1 MAVHLTCRNV
11 NEAFRVL
18 VESIHEGWIPT
29 EVEASRYGEV
39 IRVPEPVIVTYT
51 SPLERV
57 LFNAARDAN
66 PFFSLYES
74 TVFPRWTERCGSSRL
89 LQLKDG
95 GVQ

>member
-1 MAVHLTCRNV
+1 MHLTCRNV

-51 SPLERV
+51 HPAERV
-57 LFNAARDAN
+57 LFNACQGRKL
-66 PFFSLYES
+66 FLL
-74 TVFPRWTERCGSSRL
+74 TLRVTLFPRWTE
-89 LQLKDG
+89 
-95 GVQ
+95 